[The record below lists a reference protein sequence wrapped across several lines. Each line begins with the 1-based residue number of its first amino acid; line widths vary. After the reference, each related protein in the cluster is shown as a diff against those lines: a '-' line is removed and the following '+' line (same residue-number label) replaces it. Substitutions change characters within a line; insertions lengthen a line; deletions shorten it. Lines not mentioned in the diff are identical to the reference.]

1 MDLPGETTLCIS
13 KQHQLSQSN
22 VRLECS
28 RPPSKEMEVKE
39 TRSEFPHLVALL
51 RGAVEK
57 DHENESAHGIGL
69 FWKIKI
75 SFEYLKVVKM

>member
-1 MDLPGETTLCIS
+1 
-13 KQHQLSQSN
+13 
-22 VRLECS
+22 
-28 RPPSKEMEVKE
+28 MEVKE